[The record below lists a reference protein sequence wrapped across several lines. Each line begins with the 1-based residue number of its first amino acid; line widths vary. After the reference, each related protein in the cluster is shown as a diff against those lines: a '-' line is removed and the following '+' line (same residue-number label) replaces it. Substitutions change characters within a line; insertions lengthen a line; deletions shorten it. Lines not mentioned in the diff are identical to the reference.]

1 MKVPTDRIKY
11 QKYVYKA
18 TRAEI
23 KKDMDADFIGLNFS
37 SRLVTPKLKFS
48 RRPLNPTNQELSF
61 SSAIKQSTE
70 KPTPSDIDFV
80 GSGSGDTTNVST
92 TDSRSATN
100 LANPKL
106 IKMMPSS
113 RNVTRGEKWLI
124 VAEVRRLTPVGQTP
138 KDSCFEEV
146 AALVH
151 RSPTLIRKVWFLF
164 LSSIH
169 DSPSSI
175 PDLECHRRPHAF
187 SATKYTEEMAKPV
200 SAINIET
207 NYVESLRTTGKKAR
221 MRVDR
226 SRLM

>member
-11 QKYVYKA
+11 QKYVYNA

-37 SRLVTPKLKFS
+37 SRLVTPKLKLS

-70 KPTPSDIDFV
+70 TPTPSDIDFV

-113 RNVTRGEKWLI
+113 RNVTRGESGSLW
-124 VAEVRRLTPVGQTP
+124 R
-138 KDSCFEEV
+138 
-146 AALVH
+146 
-151 RSPTLIRKVWFLF
+151 TL
-164 LSSIH
+164 
-169 DSPSSI
+169 D
-175 PDLECHRRPHAF
+175 
-187 SATKYTEEMAKPV
+187 
-200 SAINIET
+200 
-207 NYVESLRTTGKKAR
+207 G
-221 MRVDR
+221 
-226 SRLM
+226 